1 MKINAPK
8 MEMRAFGK
16 KQKGRKLITSFLYA
30 INEVKFSIYN
40 LSKLR
45 SQKQQKVA
53 STGRAKG

>member
-30 INEVKFSIYN
+30 INEVKFSIYKYLVLGTKN
-40 LSKLR
+40 TKKWPCLIKL
-45 SQKQQKVA
+45 
-53 STGRAKG
+53 

>member
-30 INEVKFSIYN
+30 INEVKFSIYKYLVLGTKN
-40 LSKLR
+40 AKKWPCLIKL
-45 SQKQQKVA
+45 
-53 STGRAKG
+53 